1 MINPSSQYLAA
12 ARSGATSAVLM
23 TFSAYPRKF
32 TTVPLGDG
40 DPWKFPWI
48 SKMGAYKQSANDLDG
63 SSSISNMAV
72 TVLDLSNLIT
82 QDFPSVPGGFKG
94 QKVTLQHGFVGLP
107 LADWI
112 TFATLVVD
120 TVSTDSDNTA
130 YTFNLRDQSVLL
142 QQQIYT
148 VGDNPSYYT
157 SSQNP
162 ATVGPSN
169 PMDLVT
175 AICAAVQ
182 PALTP
187 NSAAIAAY
195 KAGLLVGT
203 NLEFSLTHSETAKDF
218 LSTEILKP
226 FGGYW
231 FFNSL
236 GEVTPYFWV
245 PFQLPT
251 VATSIAVSAI
261 DQTNILQVPTAD
273 EADLLNQVDLTME
286 YNQNASF
293 GAEDIEFQATSISL
307 YNLVKSQTIDSRGQ
321 KLNFGAWGWVRL
333 LANALFQRY
342 AFFSPTY
349 DVSTFMVPAQGGAA
363 PQNLPPSCLELGD
376 HLFLSGSGIKNR
388 STGVIGL
395 TSRLCEV
402 TSFSKDFGKKTV
414 ELGLLDKAWLQA
426 LSAYE
431 VAPDGTP
438 VYASATTTER
448 ATYAYIGSAASG
460 TFSTGAANQVIY

>member
-1 MINPSSQYLAA
+1 MAA
-12 ARSGATSAVLM
+12 FRSGATSAVLM

-32 TTVPLGDG
+32 TSVPLGDG
-40 DPWKFPWI
+40 DAWKFPWI
-48 SKMGAYKQSANDLDG
+48 AKIGAYKQSANDLDG
-63 SSSISNMAV
+63 SSSISNMSV

-94 QKVTLQHGFVGLP
+94 QKVTLQHGFVGLA
-107 LADWI
+107 LAHWI

-148 VGDNPSYYT
+148 TGANPNYYT
-157 SSQNP
+157 SSKNP

-169 PMDLVT
+169 PMDLLT

-187 NSAAIAAY
+187 NAGAVAAY
-195 KAGLLVGT
+195 KAGLLSGAQI
-203 NLEFSLTHSETAKDF
+203 EFSLTHSETAKDF
-218 LSTEILKP
+218 LSAEIMKP

-236 GEVTPYFWV
+236 GQVTPYCWV

-251 VATSIAVSAI
+251 VASSIAVSAI
-261 DQTNILQVPTAD
+261 DQTNILKVPTAD
-273 EADLLNQVDLTME
+273 EAALVNQVDLTME

-293 GAEDIEFQATSISL
+293 AAEDIEFQATSISL

-321 KLNFGAWGWVRL
+321 KLNFGCWAWVRL

-349 DVSTFMVPAQGGAA
+349 DVTTFMAPAQGGAA
-363 PQNLPPSCLELGD
+363 PQNLPPACLELGD
-376 HLFLSGSGIKNR
+376 HVFLSGTGIKNR
-388 STGVIGL
+388 STGLIGL

-402 TSFSKDFGKKTV
+402 KSFSKDFGKKTV
-414 ELGLLDKAWLQA
+414 ELGLLDKGWLQA
-426 LSAYE
+426 LSPYE

-438 VYASATTTER
+438 VYASASSAQR

-460 TFSTGAANQVIY
+460 TFSTGAANEVIY